1 MQRTVILILAFLLV
15 WSAGLPALAAP
26 ASPQPAASPQPEA
39 ASQASPQGEAGIPLL
54 LIAVL
59 LIARLVK
66 GGGCG
71 GG

>member
-39 ASQASPQGEAGIPLL
+39 ASQASPQGEAGILLL

-59 LIARLVK
+59 LVSRLVK
-66 GGGCG
+66 GGGCCG
-71 GG
+71 G

>member
-26 ASPQPAASPQPEA
+26 ASPQPEA
-39 ASQASPQGEAGIPLL
+39 ASQASPQGEAGILLL

-59 LIARLVK
+59 LVSRLVK

-71 GG
+71 G

>member
-15 WSAGLPALAAP
+15 WSAGPARPGSPRL
-26 ASPQPAASPQPEA
+26 PQPAASPQPEA
-39 ASQASPQGEAGIPLL
+39 ASQVSPQGEAGILLL

-59 LIARLVK
+59 LVARLVK

-71 GG
+71 G

>member
-39 ASQASPQGEAGIPLL
+39 AFLLL

-59 LIARLVK
+59 LVSRLVK